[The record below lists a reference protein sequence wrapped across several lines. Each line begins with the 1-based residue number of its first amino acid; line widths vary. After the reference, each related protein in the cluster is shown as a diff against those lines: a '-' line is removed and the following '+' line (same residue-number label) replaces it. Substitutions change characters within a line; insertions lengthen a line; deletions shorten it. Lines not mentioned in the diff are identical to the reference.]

1 MLQLQTHMAEQMN
14 TLVQSVRM
22 LSRLTSLCVHIERFS
37 KRVFAE
43 KKHAI
48 VKPNAPITEFHHRTL
63 VRISQKIETAFS
75 SFDSASFAVCIRTC
89 ATPSYVAISTGQI
102 KREKR
107 SSKLK

>member
-14 TLVQSVRM
+14 TLVLQSVRM

-63 VRISQKIETAFS
+63 VKISQKNRN
-75 SFDSASFAVCIRTC
+75 CI
-89 ATPSYVAISTGQI
+89 
-102 KREKR
+102 
-107 SSKLK
+107 L